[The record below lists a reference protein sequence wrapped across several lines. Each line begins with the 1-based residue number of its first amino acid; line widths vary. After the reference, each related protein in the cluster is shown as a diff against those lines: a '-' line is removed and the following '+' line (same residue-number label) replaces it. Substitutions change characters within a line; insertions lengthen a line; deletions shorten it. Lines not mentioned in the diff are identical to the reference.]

1 MENIAGNNPVSGKNF
16 FGRER
21 FVKHLFSLLKKG
33 NSFLLLGIR
42 RTGKSSVIEEIKR
55 RIIEED
61 EIEVVYLNCQR
72 YKGIEE
78 LYKELFLSLPRDLGE
93 RLSRY
98 LSSTKKIPKKI
109 IDVISDHVEEVKVAG
124 SGVKLRNDII
134 DYADPLRTE
143 ISRFF
148 SKEKK
153 RIILL
158 IDELPFL
165 IEKISQSNKDN
176 VLHEIESIL
185 ITLRDWR
192 NSKVAM
198 SVCGSLNL
206 HQQLEELGISRKL
219 LAGLITQQLPV
230 FTKAEAEGLL
240 QKLNESYEVNLSDEI
255 IEQILSLLPDYV
267 PLFIQYFFHVIQIY
281 EGQITADVIEELY
294 KEEVYPQL
302 DRDFIYQFQE
312 RLKVFKGNDLATAR
326 SILSYIAKN
335 QPISTN
341 NILEIVKEANT
352 YEILMKLKV
361 YEFLTTN
368 SDLKYHFS
376 LNLIKDEWK
385 NLNR

>member
-1 MENIAGNNPVSGKNF
+1 MENIAGNNPVSGENF
-16 FGRER
+16 YGREN

-55 RIIEED
+55 RIIEEG

-98 LSSTKKIPKKI
+98 LSGTKKIPKKI

-134 DYADPLRTE
+134 DYADPLRIE
-143 ISRFF
+143 ISKFF

-165 IEKISQSNKDN
+165 IEKISLSNKENILD
-176 VLHEIESIL
+176 EIETIL

-192 NSKVAM
+192 NAKIAM
-198 SVCGSLNL
+198 AVCGSLNL

-219 LAGLITQQLPV
+219 LAGLITQRLST
-230 FTKAEAEGLL
+230 FTREEAKGLL
-240 QKLNESYEVNLSDEI
+240 QKLNESYQVNLSNDI
-255 IEQILSLLPDYV
+255 IELMLSLLPDYV
-267 PLFIQYFFHVIQIY
+267 PLFIQYFFHVVQIY
-281 EGQITADVIEELY
+281 EGQLTSEVIEELN
-294 KEEVYPQL
+294 KKEVYPQL
-302 DRDFIYQFQE
+302 DQDFVYQFQE
-312 RLKVFKGNDLATAR
+312 RLKIFKGNDLATAR
-326 SILSYIAKN
+326 NILAYIAKE
-335 QPISTN
+335 QPVNTN
-341 NILEIVKEANT
+341 DILENIKGTNI
-352 YEILMKLKV
+352 YEILIKLKV
-361 YEFLTTN
+361 YEFITTN
-368 SDLKYHFS
+368 SDLRYHFS
-376 LNLIKDEWK
+376 LNVIKNEWE